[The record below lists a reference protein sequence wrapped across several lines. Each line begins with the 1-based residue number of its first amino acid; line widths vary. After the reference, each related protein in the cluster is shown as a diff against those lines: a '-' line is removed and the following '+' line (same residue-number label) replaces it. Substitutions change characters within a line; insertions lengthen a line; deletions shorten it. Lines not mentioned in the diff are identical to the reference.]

1 MGRLYLLDQVISL
14 LILGV
19 GGQIVLGVGG
29 QIVLGVRG

>member
-1 MGRLYLLDQVISL
+1 MGRLYLLDQGISL

-29 QIVLGVRG
+29 QQLQ